1 MRLYYTVTLF
11 FIVMF
16 TTGCTVTPKYH
27 VTIDAI
33 TAPNITIQPSTYIIK
48 PLDPNQKADDLKFQR
63 YAAVLDQ
70 ALQSKGYKKAL
81 NETPQQEIYFN
92 YGIDKVS
99 EERETY
105 IEPDVTM
112 HVGFGFPFGG
122 YYGHYGPLYH
132 PIYYGNS
139 FYGGG
144 YYRRSTT
151 HTYYNRYVTVLAKD
165 SSSKELWR
173 VDVSSIGESTNLK
186 KIVPLLIKSA
196 QSYFGLNTNE
206 PIELVVKDKAKKKR

>member
-11 FIVMF
+11 FILMF

-33 TAPNITIQPSTYIIK
+33 TAPNVTIQPSTYIIK

-63 YAAVLDQ
+63 YATVLDQ
-70 ALQSKGYKKAL
+70 VLQSKGYQKAL
-81 NETPQQEIYFN
+81 NETSKQEIDFN

-105 IEPDVTM
+105 IEPDM
-112 HVGFGFPFGG
+112 SMSVGFGFPFGG
-122 YYGHYGPLYH
+122 YSPFYH

-151 HTYYNRYVTVLAKD
+151 HTYYNRYVSILAKD
-165 SSSKELWR
+165 SSSSKELWR
-173 VDVSSIGESTNLK
+173 VDVSSIGESKNLK
-186 KIVPLLIKSA
+186 RIIPLLIKSA
-196 QSYFGLNTNE
+196 QPYLGLSTDE